1 MKNWKNIHNLSHHK
15 HVHCNTSFLHFHEI
29 ENECELIDNFIISDF
44 SIVNKNYI
52 RFNYSF
58 QNLSNWKQ
66 SKYTSYSL
74 LQRLRAPPILIIFIK
89 PKSLI
94 NTPFSFNTLLSDK
107 ESLLAEESV
116 NNFAK
121 ALC

>member
-1 MKNWKNIHNLSHHK
+1 MKFYLIFLRYFVVGLLFFPTIVQNIHNLIHHE
-15 HVHCNTSFLHFHEI
+15 HVHCNTSSLHFHEI

-52 RFNYSF
+52 SFNYSF

-89 PKSLI
+89 PKS
-94 NTPFSFNTLLSDK
+94 F
-107 ESLLAEESV
+107 
-116 NNFAK
+116 
-121 ALC
+121 

>member
-1 MKNWKNIHNLSHHK
+1 MKFYLIFLRYFVVGLLFFPTIVQNIHNLIHHE
-15 HVHCNTSFLHFHEI
+15 HVHCNTSSLHFHEI

-44 SIVNKNYI
+44 SIINKNYI
-52 RFNYSF
+52 SFNYSF

-89 PKSLI
+89 PKS
-94 NTPFSFNTLLSDK
+94 F
-107 ESLLAEESV
+107 
-116 NNFAK
+116 
-121 ALC
+121 